1 VEDATEMVYWPQ
13 FQHKTGQVQGHAG
26 IFDDAGSVG
35 SAVTPVLWVV
45 ATAGEVCNQVQDGTI
60 LP

>member
-1 VEDATEMVYWPQ
+1 MAYWPQ

-26 IFDDAGSVG
+26 VFDNDDGVG
-35 SAVTPVLWVV
+35 LAVIMCPPVLWVV

-60 LP
+60 